1 MRQSTMSVRRMALST
16 LAACGLVLAA
26 CSGTAP
32 AEDPPSP
39 SPDASPT
46 EEPEPEETE
55 EPERSLLTAESRLP
69 ETTTVIEGDTPAE
82 IVAQTATT
90 FFSYAPVVVVAIPGS
105 TSAGDLARELGL
117 PALLTAEPPE
127 EPEDGEDSDPDQD
140 GEEPAEPDSDSDDN
154 AGEPSATAPTQQM
167 ASTGQHRVLRAEIT
181 DAGDGAAEDDEVTE
195 DEAEDGA
202 EDSGEDGD
210 GAEEVPEHSPE
221 EQALLGALEE
231 LGTEVVL
238 LLGDAELPEDA
249 DVEVVTDVSSLPQTA
264 PALRDARDAL
274 VLTTGAHGNGAAQA
288 TAQAAGAQILEV
300 PGGHPGESSELVA
313 EIADRNPAVVVALG
327 SAFGDVETLS
337 WRIDAAATGV
347 NLPGGG
353 QLIAPDRTYVALY
366 GSPGSP
372 ALGILGEQG
381 VEDTVALAE
390 EYAAEYEPLTD
401 NTVVPTM
408 EIITSIATADPGDGG
423 MYTRALDIDQIR
435 PLVDA
440 AGENDQYVVLDLQP
454 GRLDFLTQVQMY
466 EELLLEPHVGLALD
480 PEWRLEDDQV
490 HLAQIGSVDAAE
502 INEVVDYLADLTQE
516 HHLPQKMLVLHAF
529 RNSMIPDVQEVD
541 LSRPELAVVLHAD
554 GQGAPSAKHTTWRTL
569 REHASNIE
577 WWGWKNFIDE
587 DEPMLTPEQTID
599 QVDPEPMF
607 ISYQ

>member
-1 MRQSTMSVRRMALST
+1 MRQSTTPVRRMALT
-16 LAACGLVLAA
+16 ALAACALAVAA

-39 SPDASPT
+39 TPTASPT
-46 EEPEPEETE
+46 EDPEQEESDETE
-55 EPERSLLTAESRLP
+55 QSLLTAESRLP
-69 ETTTVIEGDTPAE
+69 EATTVIEGDTPAE
-82 IVAQTATT
+82 IAAQTATT
-90 FFSYAPVVVVAIPGS
+90 FFTYAPVVVVAVPGS

-117 PALLTAEPPE
+117 PALLTAEPSE
-127 EPEDGEDSDPDQD
+127 EPDEDGEDGEDSAPNPD
-140 GEEPAEPDSDSDDN
+140 GEEPAEPEDEAEES
-154 AGEPSATAPTQQM
+154 AGAQSSAVPTQQAS
-167 ASTGQHRVLRAEIT
+167 ASTGQHRALRAENA
-181 DAGDGAAEDDEVTE
+181 DPGDEDEDDAEGDPDSESTD
-195 DEAEDGA
+195 DE
-202 EDSGEDGD
+202 
-210 GAEEVPEHSPE
+210 GAEEAPELTPE

-238 LLGDAELPEDA
+238 LLGEAELPEEA
-249 DVEVVTDVSSLPQTA
+249 EVEVVTDVSSLPQTA

-274 VLTTGAHGNGAAQA
+274 VLTTGGHGYGAAQA

-300 PGGHPGESSELVA
+300 PGGHPGETSDLVA

-327 SAFGDVETLS
+327 SAFGDEETLR

-353 QLIAPDRTYVALY
+353 QLIAPDKTYVALY
-366 GSPGSP
+366 GSPGSS
-372 ALGILGEQG
+372 ALGILGQQG
-381 VEDTVALAE
+381 IEDTIALAE
-390 EYAAEYEPLTD
+390 QYAADYAPLTE

-423 MYTRALDIDQIR
+423 MYTRALAIDQIR

-454 GRLDFLTQVQMY
+454 GRLDFLTQARMY

-516 HHLPQKMLVLHAF
+516 NHLPQKMLILHAF
-529 RNSMIPDVQEVD
+529 RNSMIPDVQDVD

-554 GQGAPSAKHTTWRTL
+554 GQGPPSAKHTTWRTL

-587 DEPMLTPEQTID
+587 DEPMLTPEETID